1 MMSHHLCL
9 FSTRPRRGGPL
20 LHLPELISLRTPWVM
35 EVQETQ
41 RREQERKE
49 ELARMERERA
59 ELFKRHLQLLLMMF
73 DDMARADNAHR
84 RGGK

>member
-1 MMSHHLCL
+1 
-9 FSTRPRRGGPL
+9 
-20 LHLPELISLRTPWVM
+20 M